1 MTFSVVL
8 DTCVRYPAHLRD
20 TMLRL
25 AERGLY
31 RALWS
36 ADIIEELRRNLIGVV
51 DPSAVGHL
59 LGQMTAAFPDA
70 EVTGYQPLIDGL
82 TCDPKDRH
90 VLAAAVRANAGA
102 IVTFNTT
109 DFPDD
114 SIRPYAI
121 EVIHPDTFLLDLL
134 DLAPGAMVDE
144 LSRQAVANRRVPRT
158 LPGTLDALERAGA
171 PAFADEVRRRTA
183 RPGI

>member
-1 MTFSVVL
+1 MAFSVVL
-8 DTCVRYPAHLRD
+8 DTCVLYPAHLRD
-20 TMLRL
+20 TLLRL

-31 RALWS
+31 QVLWS
-36 ADIIEELRRNLIGVV
+36 ADIIEELRRNLTEVV
-51 DPSAVGHL
+51 DPEAVDRL
-59 LGQMTAAFPDA
+59 LDQMATAFPDA
-70 EVTGYQPLIDGL
+70 EVTGHLSLIDGL

-114 SIRPYAI
+114 SIEPFAI
-121 EVIHPDTFLLDLL
+121 EVIHPDTFLLDQL
-134 DLAPGAMVDE
+134 DLAPGAVIDE
-144 LSRQAVANRRVPRT
+144 LSRQAAANRRAPRK
-158 LPGTLDALERAGA
+158 LSQILDALERAGV

-183 RPGI
+183 RSG